1 MEEQNLLT
9 FDDEVIEQTPKT
21 YFQLEDEVKELK
33 THITSLEEK
42 IEMLLERT
50 KYMYSPPI
58 FGENFA
64 GFHGEHVDVECSNLM
79 FSYNTSGCTLTIDK
93 KIIRCDKF
101 IGNDE
106 YIVGNGYNKD
116 IYFIHLFRNIKNIT
130 FIGPIAGT
138 HSTRY
143 YGILIAF
150 INNNHDITITI
161 PLDNDNIIPVEYIFK
176 HVQFKNILSVH
187 IKETPSSRLFVSSLK
202 KKHRIKFVFN

>member
-9 FDDEVIEQTPKT
+9 FDDQVIEQTSKT

-58 FGENFA
+58 FGESFA
-64 GFHGEHVDVECSNLM
+64 GLHGEHVDVECSDLI
-79 FSYNTSGCTLTIDK
+79 FSYASYAPSGMYSLCIDK
-93 KIIRCDKF
+93 KQPITCDKF
-101 IGNDE
+101 IGRNE
-106 YIVGNGYNKD
+106 
-116 IYFIHLFRNIKNIT
+116 YFIHLFRNIKNIT
-130 FIGPIAGT
+130 INVSPPFHEGT
-138 HSTRY
+138 KTTKY
-143 YGILIAF
+143 YDILVMF

-161 PLDNDNIIPVEYIFK
+161 PLGNDNIVPVEYIFK
-176 HVQFKNILSVH
+176 HVQFKNILYVH
-187 IKETPSSRLFVSSLK
+187 IKETPNSRLFVSSLK